1 MTMDN
6 RFGIRFSNRTFH
18 GARAN
23 LYFVFFVTL
32 PYKYHKSV
40 RGTPFKWIS
49 IPLTETEYD
58 VGQILPPRGTL
69 TPKEVKSPSLMN
81 P

>member
-1 MTMDN
+1 MTFVFQTEN
-6 RFGIRFSNRTFH
+6 FT
-18 GARAN
+18 AACTERAPS
-23 LYFVFFVTL
+23 YFVFYVTL

-58 VGQILPPRGTL
+58 VGQILPPRVEI
-69 TPKEVKSPSLMN
+69 K
-81 P
+81 